1 MSYYVFLG
9 GLIWI
14 ASLIVALLIVALAT
28 AVAGRSKRR
37 LIRIYVP
44 ILFVLVL
51 TVPALVLGSIQF
63 SLLEFEQAMKEGG
76 IVIAWAAVVA
86 LGAVFV
92 LVFGL
97 RSLQGTDD
105 VQAAHWS
112 PTRLAL
118 LAIGISLF
126 MVAEIANSEPTLK
139 DLGLRI
145 ESGLF
150 IALIVVWLIGLG
162 LRWKR
167 GENQNYLPAV
177 IVFALSGNLIVLQ
190 LALVRAMS
198 HSRMQSE
205 PAASS
210 SYEYFAFGC
219 DLLWVES
226 MLAALLFSA
235 CVTAF
240 ASRWPRRQGQ
250 RYVPMLFTFFAA
262 ASASIVSQWLIRLKD
277 VGQVN
282 HPWILYAVSWTL
294 VYSLLAGLL
303 LVKGLRR
310 TEGSEMEAAAANWPS
325 MLLAISTGAAFILMG
340 VTLTS
345 MDAAITAQTASIQTE
360 ANARLAQMMLPA
372 VAERDNAAPIYQQA
386 IEALPNPQPYELL
399 AEILGEEKPIGWRLG
414 YTKTVEARDPKV
426 EEFLKGKAAALGFLR
441 EASRKADCRFDH
453 DYSRGL
459 GTLFP
464 ELATIREGAVLL
476 VLDAIA
482 HAASGDRQTAEADL
496 AAILRMHR
504 HLTEPNLIFLA
515 VSISIE
521 RLGATLMEKLI
532 AADSKTRE
540 ALRGPEFADLFGS
553 SENDSRNLWN
563 LRRACKGEEA
573 LYVASFSSLPTV
585 LPTLFKDSHIDPTR
599 ATRSAIQVRLGMA
612 SAWLLGTLYY
622 RLAFLSDDLA
632 SYRKQMQDQQYVL
645 SLPYPRAADYLSK
658 YWNQDPLENPDH
670 QSAQTA
676 PGLVASLA
684 LPRDMALYLRLA
696 TEGDALHRLMRVA
709 YSIIRYRAKY
719 SKDPA
724 KLDDLV
730 PEFLTHVP
738 LDPFDGK
745 PLRMKKGATGVILY
759 SVGANVIDDDGVDGK
774 EDQGD
779 IVFRVP

>member
-1 MSYYVFLG
+1 MDYTLMFG
-9 GLIWI
+9 
-14 ASLIVALLIVALAT
+14 ALLWIESVVVVLLIIAFVTALA
-28 AVAGRSKRR
+28 GQSKQR

-44 ILFVLVL
+44 ILFVLIL
-51 TVPALVLGSIQF
+51 TAPALVLGSVQF

-76 IVIAWAAVVA
+76 ILIAWATVVA

-92 LVFGL
+92 VASGL
-97 RSLQGTDD
+97 RSPLGTNG

-118 LAIGISLF
+118 LAIAISLF
-126 MVAEIANSEPTLK
+126 MVAEIASSEPTLN
-139 DLGLRI
+139 DLGLKI

-150 IALIVVWLIGLG
+150 LAMIVVWLIGLG

-177 IVFALSGNLIVLQ
+177 IVFVLSGNLIVLQ

-198 HSRMQSE
+198 HSRM
-205 PAASS
+205 SS
-210 SYEYFAFGC
+210 QPIVSSYYEYFTFGW
-219 DLLWVES
+219 DLLWIES
-226 MLAALLFSA
+226 LSAMLLLSA

-240 ASRWPRRQGQ
+240 VSHWSRWQGQ
-250 RYVPMLFTFFAA
+250 RYVPMLFTFLTA
-262 ASASIVSQWLIRLKD
+262 ASASIVSQWLIRLHD

-282 HPWILYAVSWTL
+282 HPWIPYAVSWTL

-303 LVKGLRR
+303 SIKGLRQ
-310 TEGSEMEAAAANWPS
+310 TEVDQVEVAANWPR

-345 MDAAITAQTASIQTE
+345 MDAVITAQTASIQTD

-426 EEFLKGKAAALGFLR
+426 EEFLKEKAAALGFLR
-441 EASRKADCRFDH
+441 EASRKTDCRFDH

-464 ELATIREGAVLL
+464 ELSTIREGAMLL

-482 HAASGDRQTAEADL
+482 HAASGDRQDAEADL

-504 HLTEPNLIFLA
+504 HLTEPSLIFLA

-573 LYVASFSSLPTV
+573 LYVASFNSLPTV
-585 LPTLFKDSHIDPTR
+585 LPTLFKDSQIDPTR
-599 ATRSAIQVRLGMA
+599 ATRSAIQARLGMA
-612 SAWLLGTLYY
+612 SPWLLGTLYY

-632 SYRKQMQDQQYVL
+632 SYRQQMQGLQYLL
-645 SLPYPRAADYLSK
+645 SVPYPQAAEYLSK
-658 YWNQDPLENPDH
+658 HWNQDPLEKPDH

-684 LPRDMALYLRLA
+684 LPREMALYLRLA
-696 TEGDALHRLMRVA
+696 TEADALHRLMRVA

-719 SKDPA
+719 SKDPT

-730 PEFLTHVP
+730 PEFLTHIP

-759 SVGANVIDDDGVDGK
+759 SVGPNLVDDGGVDGK